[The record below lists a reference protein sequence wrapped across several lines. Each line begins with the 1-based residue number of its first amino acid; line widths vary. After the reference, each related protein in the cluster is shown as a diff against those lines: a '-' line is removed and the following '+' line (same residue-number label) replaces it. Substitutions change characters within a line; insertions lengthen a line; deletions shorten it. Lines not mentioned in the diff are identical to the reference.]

1 MIGIFVCTYQR
12 PSIRDCLLS
21 LIASVRQAGNP
32 DVELHVVDNDANG
45 SGQSLVNAV
54 SAEMDFPVH
63 YQVESRPGIASARN
77 RCLDIA
83 RERVEWLLFV
93 DDDETVKPD
102 WLAGYLS
109 AMEEKSAAAYVGLVE
124 TLYPDYVEAAIQGSG
139 LHDRQQRP
147 HLSLVK
153 NGACNN
159 CAFSMAFL
167 QQHHLSFDGRYN
179 QMMGEDSDL
188 FEQIHQLGGS
198 IVWNA
203 QSVVS
208 EILVPERA
216 TRAWVFQRYEHVGQ
230 TYALRKKRYL
240 SKSGVFKELIQS
252 LLNAGIAWSLAWIC
266 RFLPAKHVRFYAY
279 FLRNRAKVR
288 AFLSS

>member
-12 PSIRDCLLS
+12 PSIRECLLS
-21 LIASVRQAGNP
+21 LIESIRQAGAA

-45 SGQSLVNAV
+45 SGRVWVEAV
-54 SAEMDFPVH
+54 AAETGFPVGYH
-63 YQVESRPGIASARN
+63 MEPRPGIASARN

-93 DDDETVKPD
+93 DDDETVRPD

-109 AMEEKSAAAYVGLVE
+109 ALADKPAAAYVGLVE
-124 TLYPDYVEAAIQGSG
+124 TLYPDYVEAAVRDSG

-147 HLSLVK
+147 HLSPVK

-159 CAFSMAFL
+159 CAFSMEFL
-167 QQHHLSFDGRYN
+167 NQHQLSFDGRYN
-179 QMMGEDSDL
+179 HMMGEDSDL
-188 FEQIHQLGGS
+188 FEQIHQLDGG

-203 QSVVS
+203 RSVVS

-216 TRAWVFQRYEHVGQ
+216 SREWVFQRYERVGQ

-240 SKSGVFKELIQS
+240 SKGGVFKELIQS
-252 LLNAGIAWSLAWIC
+252 LLNAGVAWSLAWC
-266 RFLPAKHVRFYAY
+266 SLFLPAKHVRFYAY